1 MILAAKKLSMSRSD
15 PYGSYS
21 GYGGSGG
28 GGHSSYGSHSS
39 GYGSD
44 CCPPVVDPLTWL
56 ALLGFIAAAT
66 YLLNEVIAM
75 SMLMMARKRR
85 KRNFEGDWP
94 EVVRK
99 GRVQNSLN
107 ECQSGFRIKKLST
120 MRLNH
125 LKNIY

>member
-85 KRNFEGDWP
+85 KRNLMTAENWH
-94 EVVRK
+94 EIICK
-99 GRVQNSLN
+99 GINYSVISIVMLN
-107 ECQSGFRIKKLST
+107 FV
-120 MRLNH
+120 N
-125 LKNIY
+125 